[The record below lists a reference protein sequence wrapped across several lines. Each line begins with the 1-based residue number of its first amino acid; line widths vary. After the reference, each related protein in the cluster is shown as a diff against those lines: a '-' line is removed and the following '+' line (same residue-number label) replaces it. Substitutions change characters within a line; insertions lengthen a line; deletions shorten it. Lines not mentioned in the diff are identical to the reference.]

1 MGTTPRRKETPST
14 KSPKIEIP
22 ATVNIVRPWKKFI
35 VVSCSHG
42 LAADP
47 IALDAVCKWIEIH
60 RPTRRI
66 HLGDFIDLSAF
77 MGGAVDGVG
86 DPLKPDIDSGLEF
99 LKRMNATD
107 IMAGN
112 HEHRCWRDL
121 YSHNQLRAEAARAT
135 IEQIETTALKL
146 HASFYPYNGVFSVFK
161 IGNFSFTHGT
171 MFNENAARDM
181 AETYGN
187 VYFGHIH
194 KTVMARGRTFAP
206 SLGISVGCLIK
217 RGVLV
222 YANTRRATLSWG
234 QGFGFGEYCDD
245 MVVPNLY
252 THDGSETWNI

>member
-135 IEQIETTALKL
+135 IEQIETTALKRGPGYGRNIWERL
-146 HASFYPYNGVFSVFK
+146 FWPYSQNR
-161 IGNFSFTHGT
+161 HGPGPDVRPIVGHFGWL
-171 MFNENAARDM
+171 FNQ
-181 AETYGN
+181 
-187 VYFGHIH
+187 
-194 KTVMARGRTFAP
+194 
-206 SLGISVGCLIK
+206 
-217 RGVLV
+217 
-222 YANTRRATLSWG
+222 TRR
-234 QGFGFGEYCDD
+234 FGLRQHPTRDAIMGPRFRVRRILRRYGHSES
-245 MVVPNLY
+245 LY
-252 THDGSETWNI
+252 P